1 MINNYATN
9 DAKYEAGKWVYKRQD
24 IKIEQTRDIKIV
36 RSLIGSRISL
46 YVDKLL
52 KAKGTNQ

>member
-36 RSLIGSRISL
+36 RSFDRI
-46 YVDKLL
+46 
-52 KAKGTNQ
+52 